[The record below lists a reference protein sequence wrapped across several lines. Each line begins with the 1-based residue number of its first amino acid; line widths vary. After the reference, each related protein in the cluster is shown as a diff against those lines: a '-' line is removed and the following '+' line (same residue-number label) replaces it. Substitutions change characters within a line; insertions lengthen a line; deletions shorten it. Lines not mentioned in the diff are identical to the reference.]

1 MKSCSVSD
9 GLVIFK
15 ALGSPVRVQI
25 LRLIQEKEGLNIKQ
39 IAQSLK
45 IPVTTLSPHL
55 NLLAEAGLIEF
66 RDESLTHGTQKRC
79 YFIKDWDQ
87 LLVNMALSGPD
98 LQTYSAEIGVGHF
111 SDFSV
116 TPTCG
121 MATSSSFVGQLDQPR
136 YFIHPGSRQARIVW
150 FTTGYLE
157 YILHEVTA
165 PDGYELA
172 DDIRFAYDRDG
183 KLYLVTEENGTKIY
197 TEKKDLK
204 LTVYD
209 MPKFCVQKV
218 DAEGDALEGA
228 VLEITTQEDDGF
240 TPIRFTTTK
249 DKYYPQGLKA
259 DVTYVLSEITPP
271 QGYSVADP
279 VSFVLKADGSVCID
293 GVTATDGRQVTMV
306 DKAVTVYVAKKDLS
320 TKKSLKGAKLAIKN
334 EAGETLYSFVSEKE
348 KTTIPGSIF
357 AVPTDQ
363 NYAYYSLCELE
374 APEGYGLAESVDFA
388 INRSG
393 QLYLVETD
401 GADKKYTELTDHVL
415 TMYDM
420 AQLSVSKKT
429 ENGKYLK
436 GATLK
441 ITAEKDTSFEAITI
455 KTDGKPAYFDSSR
468 FTAGTTYVVSETK
481 APKGYSYAT
490 DVKFKLDQ
498 DGNVYVNGK
507 KSKDKSIIMTDE
519 KIQVKVAKKDENSH
533 KHLENAELA
542 VKDADGK
549 VLYTFTSMSKEVTL
563 PAKIFTAPQDEKYT
577 YYTLTE
583 VKAPEG
589 YELAKDIR
597 FAIDKNGT
605 LYIRNA
611 KGNYKKAK
619 NGLLIMYD
627 SPTFTSSTSITTTGS
642 GNKVPKTGDQTPL
655 GLLLALCG
663 LSLAGMIS
671 AFSTLLRRRRRVN
684 RIEKR

>member
-1 MKSCSVSD
+1 
-9 GLVIFK
+9 
-15 ALGSPVRVQI
+15 
-25 LRLIQEKEGLNIKQ
+25 
-39 IAQSLK
+39 
-45 IPVTTLSPHL
+45 
-55 NLLAEAGLIEF
+55 
-66 RDESLTHGTQKRC
+66 
-79 YFIKDWDQ
+79 
-87 LLVNMALSGPD
+87 
-98 LQTYSAEIGVGHF
+98 
-111 SDFSV
+111 
-116 TPTCG
+116 
-121 MATSSSFVGQLDQPR
+121 
-136 YFIHPGSRQARIVW
+136 
-150 FTTGYLE
+150 
-157 YILHEVTA
+157 
-165 PDGYELA
+165 
-172 DDIRFAYDRDG
+172 
-183 KLYLVTEENGTKIY
+183 
-197 TEKKDLK
+197 
-204 LTVYD
+204 
-209 MPKFCVQKV
+209 
-218 DAEGDALEGA
+218 
-228 VLEITTQEDDGF
+228 
-240 TPIRFTTTK
+240 
-249 DKYYPQGLKA
+249 
-259 DVTYVLSEITPP
+259 
-271 QGYSVADP
+271 
-279 VSFVLKADGSVCID
+279 
-293 GVTATDGRQVTMV
+293 MV

-320 TKKSLKGAKLAIKN
+320 TRKSLKGAKLAIKN

-357 AVPTDQ
+357 TASADQ

-388 INRSG
+388 ISRSG

-619 NGLLIMYD
+619 NGLLTMYD

-671 AFSTLLRRRRRVN
+671 AFSALLRRRRRVN